1 MHFYLIY
8 TRFLCRKNS
17 FLDLKTL
24 KIACLKSEK
33 QILNSQI
40 FKNKTD
46 SEFWQNFL
54 PIVASYCSGQFEF
67 WTHHF
72 KNVLGSIAT
81 IPMGVI
87 SYKTKKPVLVTKLC
101 VVGIILSL
109 GLLNYFIRFQNES
122 GWNKF
127 AIIISCISL
136 GVFALGSYPLAL
148 ELVVECTY
156 PVDQVQ

>member
-1 MHFYLIY
+1 
-8 TRFLCRKNS
+8 
-17 FLDLKTL
+17 
-24 KIACLKSEK
+24 
-33 QILNSQI
+33 
-40 FKNKTD
+40 
-46 SEFWQNFL
+46 
-54 PIVASYCSGQFEF
+54 
-67 WTHHF
+67 
-72 KNVLGSIAT
+72 
-81 IPMGVI
+81 MGVI

-156 PVDQVQ
+156 PVDQVQLQKHICAYFSSTKH